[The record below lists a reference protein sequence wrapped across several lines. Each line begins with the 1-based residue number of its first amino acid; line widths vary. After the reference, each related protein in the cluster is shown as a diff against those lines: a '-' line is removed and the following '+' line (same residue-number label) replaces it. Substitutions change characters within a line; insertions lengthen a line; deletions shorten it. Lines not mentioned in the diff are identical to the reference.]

1 MRTNLFNSQNKL
13 ADLIISFGINC
24 FGHMT
29 HMLVSNFLLLTCNWE
44 DSYIS
49 SYRDFLL
56 QEFIRTMVIL
66 WSLAMEDSTKCEQQY
81 VASYIYHYLSL
92 SIQNFCFL
100 SFVELYFFGTFAL
113 TYAFSLQICD
123 MVVIAR
129 YLNVTLVVPELDKTS
144 FWADP
149 RFAQLYLLHLVEF

>member
-1 MRTNLFNSQNKL
+1 
-13 ADLIISFGINC
+13 
-24 FGHMT
+24 MT

-49 SYRDFLL
+49 SYRDFLW

-92 SIQNFCFL
+92 TIQNFCFL
-100 SFVELYFFGTFAL
+100 SFIELYFFGFCSNLCIFSSDMWHGCDCQISQCHSCCPRTGQNLLLGRSKVCSIISAAFSWIL
-113 TYAFSLQICD
+113 TYQNCF
-123 MVVIAR
+123 VILR
-129 YLNVTLVVPELDKTS
+129 
-144 FWADP
+144 
-149 RFAQLYLLHLVEF
+149 

>member
-66 WSLAMEDSTKCEQQY
+66 WSLAMEDSTK
-81 VASYIYHYLSL
+81 
-92 SIQNFCFL
+92 
-100 SFVELYFFGTFAL
+100 
-113 TYAFSLQICD
+113 
-123 MVVIAR
+123 
-129 YLNVTLVVPELDKTS
+129 
-144 FWADP
+144 
-149 RFAQLYLLHLVEF
+149 